1 MLVSPDEH
9 PQKGFLKVVINI
21 VVFFLVLDA
30 NSAKPLRVVVV
41 WERVLIFEH
50 AIVEGDEVKVRTDNE
65 VFYGFPLW
73 KRSREEKEKILYKK
87 ICICY

>member
-41 WERVLIFEH
+41 
-50 AIVEGDEVKVRTDNE
+50 
-65 VFYGFPLW
+65 
-73 KRSREEKEKILYKK
+73 
-87 ICICY
+87 